1 MQEGQ
6 DGSRSSGCK
15 MVEAPGLC
23 DCAELVKVGTRKTTG
38 DIVGNEISG
47 EGLGVLLDKSTPAGS
62 REGMKLC

>member
-1 MQEGQ
+1 
-6 DGSRSSGCK
+6 

-47 EGLGVLLDKSTPAGS
+47 EGLGCCWKINSGWI
-62 REGMKLC
+62 EKE